1 MVSKDDPAFSPGPH
15 GPDGALTHSQR
26 RVLAELV
33 RAAPPTRAELIQRI
47 SMAPQSAARLI
58 DELVDRG
65 LVILGDRVR
74 RGRGQPSVEI
84 RLAAEAALALGV
96 SIMSDTVA
104 VGLADLSGELRATAQ
119 FSPRAMT
126 FDAIAAGVAE
136 KATELVPGTGLGSE
150 RLCGVGVS
158 IAGQFTGAAGRLVT
172 TGFLQ
177 DLMGRDLEREFAE
190 ALGLPAVVEND
201 GAAAAV
207 GELLAGAG
215 RTHDSFA
222 YLFFGAG
229 LGGGVVVDGR
239 PVRGA
244 WGNAGE
250 FSRVV
255 RRSAL
260 ESRPTLEALRRRL
273 AMDGVTFTT
282 VGEMLADFDPAWPA
296 IDEWIDE
303 GREPLLTMLAAI
315 SAVFDPPAIVFGGR
329 LPAPL
334 SERLIAA
341 VEPAFAAEF
350 GRSAPLPKLLPAE
363 ARGDAALHGAAMLP
377 LHRTF
382 FA

>member
-1 MVSKDDPAFSPGPH
+1 MVSSDGPASS
-15 GPDGALTHSQR
+15 LTQSQR
-26 RVLAELV
+26 RVLAELL
-33 RAAPPTRAELIQRI
+33 RASPPTRAELIQRI
-47 SMAPQSAARLI
+47 STAPQSAARLL

-65 LVILGDRVR
+65 LVGLGDRVR
-74 RGRGQPSVEI
+74 RGRGQPSVEV
-84 RLAAEAALALGV
+84 RLVAEAALSLGV
-96 SIMSDTVA
+96 SIMSDMVA
-104 VGLADLSGELRATAQ
+104 VGLADLGGELRATTQ
-119 FSPRAMT
+119 FSPSAMT
-126 FDAIAAGVAE
+126 FDAITNGVLQ
-136 KATELVPGTGLGSE
+136 KSVELMTGLGFSG
-150 RLCGVGVS
+150 RLLCGMGVS
-158 IAGQFTGAAGRLVT
+158 IAGQFTGAGGRLVT
-172 TGFLQ
+172 TSFLH
-177 DLMGRDLEREFAE
+177 DLSGRDLEQEFTE
-190 ALGLPAVVEND
+190 AVGLPTAVDND

-215 RTHDSFA
+215 RAHDNFA

-239 PVRGA
+239 PLRGA

-273 AMDGVTFTT
+273 SMEGLAFAGVSD
-282 VGEMLADFDPAWPA
+282 MLAAFDPAWPA
-296 IDEWIDE
+296 IDDWIEE

-315 SAVFDPPAIVFGGR
+315 SAVFDPTAIILGGR
-329 LPAPL
+329 LPTAL
-334 SERLIAA
+334 ATRLVAA

-350 GRSAPLPKLLPAE
+350 GRSAPLAALLPAQ
-363 ARGDAALHGAAMLP
+363 APGDAALHGAAMLP

>member
-1 MVSKDDPAFSPGPH
+1 
-15 GPDGALTHSQR
+15 
-26 RVLAELV
+26 
-33 RAAPPTRAELIQRI
+33 
-47 SMAPQSAARLI
+47 MAPQSAARLV

-65 LVILGDRVR
+65 LIALGDRVR

-84 RLAAEAALALGV
+84 RLVAEAALALGV
-96 SIMSDTVA
+96 SIMSDTIA

-119 FSPRAMT
+119 FSPRTMT

-136 KATELVPGTGLGSE
+136 KAAELLPGGGLGSAG
-150 RLCGVGVS
+150 LCGVGVS
-158 IAGQFTGAAGRLVT
+158 IAGQFTGAGGRLVT
-172 TGFLQ
+172 TSFLQ
-177 DLMGRDLEREFAE
+177 DLMGRDLEREFTE
-190 ALGLPAVVEND
+190 ALGLPTAVEND

-215 RTHDSFA
+215 RALDGFA

-229 LGGGVVVDGR
+229 LGGGMIVEGR
-239 PVRGA
+239 PLRGA

-273 AMDGVTFTT
+273 ALDGPAFAT
-282 VGEMLADFDPAWPA
+282 VGEMLAAFDPAWPA
-296 IDEWIDE
+296 IDDWIEE
-303 GREPLLTMLAAI
+303 GRETLLTMLAAI
-315 SAVFDPPAIVFGGR
+315 AAVIDPPAVVFGGR
-329 LPAPL
+329 LPAAL
-334 SERLIAA
+334 AARLIAT

-350 GRSAPLPKLLPAE
+350 GRSASLPALLPAQ
-363 ARGDAALHGAAMLP
+363 APGDAALHGAAMLP
-377 LHRTF
+377 LYRTF